1 MKLDDHEFRLLREYI
16 RDECGITLGPDKKY
30 LVESRLGGLLGELE
44 CRSFADL
51 HRKAVEDRTR
61 RVRDRIVDAMTT
73 NETLWFRDGEPF
85 RVLRERLFPA
95 WCEEIRAGK
104 RERIRTWCAACST
117 GQEPYSIAI
126 TWLEYCRL
134 NPEAPREAL
143 AILATDISESALA
156 QAEAGAYNAVEMERG
171 LDPAVRDRWF
181 TREGRNWRIKDEVRA
196 FVTFRRFNLQDSLAP
211 LGSFTAVFLRYV
223 AIYFDTPFK
232 RDLFDRIARALEPGG
247 VLFLGASESLAGH
260 SDAFETVQEGRAVW
274 YVPRGTGEAARR
286 APSAARAAKSPA
298 EGSRPQ
304 VEPRNEAPAA
314 PACPVAASRSPAAKS
329 GGLDRA
335 EHEALLRRLRE
346 MRERT
351 LARIGRGGSGKK
363 ED

>member
-16 RDECGITLGPDKKY
+16 REECGITLGPDKKY

-95 WCEEIRAGK
+95 WCEEIRAGR
-104 RERIRTWCAACST
+104 RERVRIWCAACST

-134 NPEAPREAL
+134 NPDAPREGL

-156 QAEAGAYNAVEMERG
+156 QAEAGVYNAVEMERG

-181 TREGRNWRIKDEVRA
+181 TRDGRGWRVKDEVRA
-196 FVTFRRFNLQDSLAP
+196 FVTFRRFNLQDSFAP

-223 AIYFDTPFK
+223 AIYFDGPFK
-232 RDLFDRIARALEPGG
+232 RNLFDRVARVLEPGG

-274 YVPRGTGEAARR
+274 YVPRESGRQPSSSVPAAAEPAASP
-286 APSAARAAKSPA
+286 APRPRKTAPARA
-298 EGSRPQ
+298 
-304 VEPRNEAPAA
+304 
-314 PACPVAASRSPAAKS
+314 ACPVAAARPAGTKTGA
-329 GGLDRA
+329 LDRD
-335 EHEALLRRLRE
+335 EHEALLQRLRE
-346 MRERT
+346 MREKT
-351 LARIGRGGSGKK
+351 LARIGRRGGGK
-363 ED
+363 DTGS